1 MVISQQ
7 HTGDTMGID
16 ARFSVLVSGYTFLE
30 SPRWHNDRL
39 WLSDFYTH
47 QVLRVD
53 LQGQVEAIADV
64 PGQPSGLGWL
74 PDGRLLVVSMRDRR
88 VLRQEADGRLV
99 THADLSSIAT
109 GHANDMVVDAQG
121 RAYVGN
127 FGFDLMGGGTPQTSK
142 LARVDPDGSVH
153 AVASDMCFPNGSM
166 ITPDGKT
173 LIVGE
178 TMGNRL
184 SAFDIQ
190 PDGALGARRDWATFG
205 PVPALTDIGSVL
217 GNLKAA
223 SDGATLDAEG
233 AVWFADAMGNRV
245 VRMAP
250 GGDILETISTGTL
263 GAFACTL
270 GGPAGRT
277 LFICV
282 APDFNEHARQL
293 AREASVW
300 TTEVGVPGAGRP

>member
-1 MVISQQ
+1 MA
-7 HTGDTMGID
+7 ID
-16 ARFSVLVSGYTFLE
+16 PRFSILVSGCTFLE
-30 SPRWHNDRL
+30 SPRWHNNRL

-47 QVLRVD
+47 QVLSVD
-53 LQGQVEAIADV
+53 LQGQVEKIAEV
-64 PGQPSGLGWL
+64 PGQPSGMGWL
-74 PDGRLLVVSMRDRR
+74 PDGRLLVVSMRYRKI
-88 VLRQEADGRLV
+88 LRQEADGRLV
-99 THADLSSIAT
+99 THADLSSFAG
-109 GHANDMVVDAQG
+109 GHANDMVVDSHG

-127 FGFDLMGGGTPQTSK
+127 FGFDLMGGGTPQAAT

-153 AVASDMCFPNGSM
+153 AVASDLYFPNGSM

-178 TMGNRL
+178 TMGNRI

-190 PDGALGARRDWATFG
+190 NDGALGARRDWAAFG
-205 PVPALTDIGSVL
+205 PLPTLTDIGTVL
-217 GNLKAA
+217 GSLKAA
-223 SDGATLDAEG
+223 PDGATLDAEG
-233 AVWFADAMGNRV
+233 AVWFADAIANRV

-250 GGDILETISTGTL
+250 GGEILDSISTGVL

-270 GGPAGRT
+270 GGSAGRT

-282 APDFNEHARQL
+282 APDFNEHARQQ

-300 TTEVGVPGAGRP
+300 TTEVSVPGAGRP

>member
-1 MVISQQ
+1 MS
-7 HTGDTMGID
+7 ID
-16 ARFSVLVSGYTFLE
+16 PRFSVLVSGYTFLE

-47 QVLRVD
+47 QVIRVD
-53 LQGQVEAIADV
+53 MQGQVEKVADV
-64 PGQPSGLGWL
+64 PGQPSGMGWL

-99 THADLSSIAT
+99 THADLSSIAG
-109 GHANDMVVDAQG
+109 GHANDMVVDAHG
-121 RAYVGN
+121 HAFVGN
-127 FGFDLMGGGTPQTSK
+127 FGFDLMGGGTPQTAT

-153 AVASDMCFPNGSM
+153 AVAGDMYFPNGSM

-173 LIVGE
+173 LIVAE

-184 SAFDIQ
+184 SAFDLH
-190 PDGALGARRDWATFG
+190 PDGALGPRRDWATFG
-205 PVPALTDIGSVL
+205 TLPAMTDIGAVL
-217 GNLKAA
+217 GHLKAA
-223 SDGATLDAEG
+223 PDGATLDAKG
-233 AVWFADAMGNRV
+233 AVWFADAVGNRV

-250 GGDILETISTGTL
+250 GGEILESISTGTM
-263 GAFACTL
+263 GAFACAL
-270 GGPAGRT
+270 GGPGGRT

-282 APDFNEHARQL
+282 APDFNEHARQH

-300 TTEVGVPGAGRP
+300 TTEVDVPGAGRL

>member
-1 MVISQQ
+1 MVTVQQ
-7 HTGDTMGID
+7 HTGGNVAID
-16 ARFSVLVSGYTFLE
+16 PRFSVLVSGYTFLE

-53 LQGQVEAIADV
+53 LQGGVEKVADV
-64 PGQPSGLGWL
+64 PGQPSGMGWL
-74 PDGRLLVVSMRDRR
+74 PDGRLLVVSMRERKI
-88 VLRQEADGRLV
+88 LRQESDGRLV
-99 THADLSSIAT
+99 THADLSSVAG

-127 FGFDLMGGGTPQTSK
+127 FGFDFMGGGAPQAAA
-142 LARVDPDGSVH
+142 LVRVDPDGSVR
-153 AVASDMCFPNGSM
+153 AVASKLYFPNGSM

-178 TMGNRL
+178 TMGNRI

-190 PDGALGARRDWATFG
+190 PDGALGPRRDWASFG
-205 PVPALTDIGSVL
+205 PTPALTDIGFVPDSL
-217 GNLKAA
+217 RAA
-223 SDGATLDAEG
+223 PDGAPQDAEG
-233 AVWFADAMGNRV
+233 AVWFADAIGNRV

-250 GGDILETISTGTL
+250 GGEILDSISTGAL

-270 GGPAGRT
+270 GGPGGRT

-282 APDFNEHARQL
+282 APDFNEHARQQ

-300 TTEVGVPGAGRP
+300 TTQVGVPGAGRP

>member
-1 MVISQQ
+1 MVI
-7 HTGDTMGID
+7 DP
-16 ARFSVLVSGYTFLE
+16 RFSVLVSGYTFLE

-47 QVLRVD
+47 QVLSVD
-53 LQGQVEAIADV
+53 LQGQVEKIAEV
-64 PGQPSGLGWL
+64 PGQPSGMGWL
-74 PDGRLLVVSMRDRR
+74 PDGRLLVVSMRDRKI
-88 VLRQEADGRLV
+88 LRQEADGRLV
-99 THADLSSIAT
+99 THADLSSIAG
-109 GHANDMVVDAQG
+109 GHTNDMVVDSHG

-127 FGFDLMGGGTPQTSK
+127 FGFDLMGGGTPQAAT
-142 LARVDPDGSVH
+142 LARVDPDGSVRV
-153 AVASDMCFPNGSM
+153 VANDLYFPNGSM

-178 TMGNRL
+178 TMGNRI

-190 PDGALGARRDWATFG
+190 ADGALGARRDWAAFG
-205 PVPALTDIGSVL
+205 PLPTLTDIGTVL

-223 SDGATLDAEG
+223 PDGATLDAEG
-233 AVWFADAMGNRV
+233 AVWFADAIANRV

-250 GGDILETISTGTL
+250 GGEILDSISTGVL

-270 GGPAGRT
+270 GGPAGPT
-277 LFICV
+277 LFSCV
-282 APDFNEHARQL
+282 APDFNEHARQQ

-300 TTEVGVPGAGRP
+300 TTEVSVPGAGRP